1 VIAIGGTP
9 VACIDVES
17 TGLSPSR
24 DRVVEIAVVRI
35 GPNPARWESL
45 INPGRDP
52 GPSFAHGI
60 YADDLVDAPSFEDV
74 APELAE
80 ILDGCVIAAHN
91 VNFDSSFLRYEF
103 RRLGVAFPDHPLLDT
118 IRAGWALGC
127 VTSGDSRKLV
137 DLCAREGIALENA
150 HTAMG
155 DASAVAE
162 LVHSYLALAASWGM
176 GFQHLAVNPLVL
188 PEPPAREPRRPSMAV
203 PRRRQTSTPL
213 ESI

>member
-1 VIAIGGTP
+1 M
-9 VACIDVES
+9 
-17 TGLSPSR
+17 
-24 DRVVEIAVVRI
+24 VRI

-45 INPGRDP
+45 INPDRDP

-60 YADDLVDAPSFEDV
+60 YAEDLVDAPSFGDV

-91 VNFDSSFLRYEF
+91 VNFDSSFLRYEC
-103 RRLGVAFPDHPLLDT
+103 RRLGLAVPEYPLLDT

-127 VTSGDSRKLV
+127 ITSGDSRKLA
-137 DLCAREGIALENA
+137 DLCAREGIALEHA

-162 LVHSYLALAASWGM
+162 LVGTYLSLAASWGM
-176 GFQHLAVNPLVL
+176 DFQHLAVNPLVL
-188 PEPPAREPRRPSMAV
+188 PEPPAREPRPSMAV
-203 PRRRQTSTPL
+203 PRRRRTPTPL
-213 ESI
+213 ENT